1 MANYSIDDSNG
12 NEITT
17 GLSESNARATAQ
29 KIANKRGE
37 TVYLYS
43 DEPQSTTVAVE
54 PTE

>member
-1 MANYSIDDSNG
+1 MTNYSIDDQHG

-17 GLSESNARATAQ
+17 GLNERNARATAQ

-37 TVYLYS
+37 TVYLYA
-43 DEPQSTTVAVE
+43 DEPNSATVAIE